1 MSMRF
6 HIGTPMMK
14 TPKNNEVYMKL
25 EEKTVES
32 ELKYDGKI
40 VKLFVDKAEV
50 ENGDIVKREVI
61 KHPGGVCVVPL
72 DEDENVIF
80 VRQFRYPH
88 KRVFLEIPAGKL
100 EYGEN
105 HRECGLRELKEE
117 TGCVCDSFEYLG
129 NLVPTPAY
137 DTEIIHMYLARRL
150 HVGEQNLDKDEFLET
165 EKIPLKKAAEMI
177 MKNEIADAKTQVAI
191 LKTMFLLGYCI

>member
-1 MSMRF
+1 MLMRF

-150 HVGEQNLDKDEFLET
+150 HAGEQNLDKDEFLET
-165 EKIPLKKAAEMI
+165 KKIPLKKAAEMI

>member
-6 HIGTPMMK
+6 HIGTPTMK

-150 HVGEQNLDKDEFLET
+150 HAGEQNLDKDEFLET

-191 LKTMFLLGYCI
+191 LKTMFLMGYCI

>member
-150 HVGEQNLDKDEFLET
+150 HAGEQNLDKDEFLET

>member
-6 HIGTPMMK
+6 HIGIPMMK
-14 TPKNNEVYMKL
+14 TMKNNEVFMKL

-105 HRECGLRELKEE
+105 HRDCGLRELKEE

-137 DTEIIHMYLARRL
+137 DTEIIHMYLARGL
-150 HVGEQNLDKDEFLET
+150 HAGEQNLDKDEFLET